1 MEPEFKKNNNDA
13 TQITFKLSTD
23 ERQLIEET
31 ASKFDLSVSEFIRI
45 KLLTEEEDVFLL
57 RKNLMEAERQVKELK
72 IKLGFYKQTE
82 RSPTDIILKL
92 TDEER
97 KIINLLY
104 FDFTDA
110 KATLGKN
117 IIYLLFTLPCI
128 DQFYKAYFSLKGID
142 QNEINEFK
150 ENLEPFGEN
159 L

>member
-1 MEPEFKKNNNDA
+1 MEPEFKKNNSDA

-23 ERQLIEET
+23 ERQLIEDT
-31 ASKFDLSVSEFIRI
+31 AGKFDLSVSEFIRI

-57 RKNLMEAERQVKELK
+57 RKNLMEAEKQVKELK

-97 KIINLLY
+97 KIIDLLY

-110 KATLGKN
+110 KATLGQN
-117 IIYLLFTLPCI
+117 ITFLLFTLPCI
-128 DQFYKAYFSLKGID
+128 DQFYKAYFSMKGID
-142 QNEINEFK
+142 PEEIYDLRSDLEMFNED
-150 ENLEPFGEN
+150 
-159 L
+159 